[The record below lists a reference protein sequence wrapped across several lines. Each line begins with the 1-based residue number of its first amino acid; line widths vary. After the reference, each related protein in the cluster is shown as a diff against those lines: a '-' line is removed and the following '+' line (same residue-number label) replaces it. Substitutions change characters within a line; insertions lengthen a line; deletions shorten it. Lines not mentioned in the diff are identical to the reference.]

1 MALNIDELK
10 ERTKEYVEIEGK
22 TKVINVVFAG
32 RFILFDIEDVVL
44 SVKTIEKDESEWW
57 VVGGSTPMNLYA
69 KSRFPSADEAFSM
82 HLGVITRLKVKDLA
96 KSDEVPEEIGYD
108 AFIAHASEDKNAIV
122 RPLANALTNIGF
134 KIWYDEFELK
144 VGDSLR
150 QSIDKGLANS
160 RYAIVV
166 LSKAFFSKNWPQYEL
181 NGLVAREIDGKK
193 VILPVWHNIRKKDV
207 LKYSPPLADKV
218 ALTTNKM
225 SVKEIAHELMK
236 VLRL

>member
-10 ERTKEYVEIEGK
+10 ERAKEYVEIEGK
-22 TKVINVVFAG
+22 TKVIDVTFVG
-32 RFILFDIEDVVL
+32 KFIFSAIEDVVL
-44 SVKTIEKDESEWW
+44 SVTTTEKDDSEWW

-82 HLGVITRLKVKDLA
+82 HLGVIARLKGGDLSESNEEP
-96 KSDEVPEEIGYD
+96 KEIGYD
-108 AFIAHASEDKNAIV
+108 AFIAHASEDKEDFV
-122 RPLANALTNIGF
+122 RPLANVLTKIGF

-193 VILPVWHNIRKKDV
+193 VILPIWHNIKKREV

-218 ALTTNKM
+218 ALSTNKM
-225 SVKEIAHELMK
+225 SVEEIAQELMR

>member
-1 MALNIDELK
+1 MALNLNELI
-10 ERTKEYVEIEGK
+10 RRAKEYVEVEGK
-22 TKVINVVFAG
+22 TKVIDVTFAG
-32 RFILFDIEDVVL
+32 KFIFSGIEDVVL
-44 SVKTIEKDESEWW
+44 SVITTEKDDSEWW

-82 HLGVITRLKVKDLA
+82 HLGVIARLKGGDLSESNEEP
-96 KSDEVPEEIGYD
+96 KEIGYD
-108 AFIAHASEDKNAIV
+108 AFIAHASENKEDFV
-122 RPLANALTNIGF
+122 RPLANVLTKIGF

-193 VILPVWHNIRKKDV
+193 VILPIWHKIDKDEI
-207 LKYSPPLADKV
+207 LSYSPPLADKV
-218 ALTTNKM
+218 AIKTKGM
-225 SVKEIAHELMK
+225 SIEKIAEKLAEVLKE
-236 VLRL
+236 

>member
-10 ERTKEYVEIEGK
+10 KRAKEYVEIEGK
-22 TKVINVVFAG
+22 TKVIDVTFAE

-44 SVKTIEKDESEWW
+44 SVTTAEKDEPEWW
-57 VVGGSTPMNLYA
+57 VIGGSTPMNLYA

-82 HLGVITRLKVKDLA
+82 HLGVISRLKTRDLA
-96 KSDEVPEEIGYD
+96 KSNEPPKEIGYD
-108 AFIAHASEDKNAIV
+108 AFIAHASEDKEAVV
-122 RPLANALTNIGF
+122 RPLANALTKIGF

-160 RYAIVV
+160 RYAIVI
-166 LSKAFFSKNWPQYEL
+166 LSNAFFSKNWPQYEL

-193 VILPVWHNIRKKDV
+193 IILPIWHKIRKKDV
-207 LKYSPPLADKV
+207 VEYSPPLADRV
-218 ALTTNKM
+218 ALSTNKM
-225 SVKEIAHELMK
+225 SVEEIAHALMK
-236 VLRL
+236 VLPI